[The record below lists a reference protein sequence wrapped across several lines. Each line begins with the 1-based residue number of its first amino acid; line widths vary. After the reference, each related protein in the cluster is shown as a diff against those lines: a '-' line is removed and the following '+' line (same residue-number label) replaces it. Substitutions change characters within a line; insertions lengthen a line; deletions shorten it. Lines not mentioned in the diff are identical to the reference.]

1 MNYPVL
7 QSKRC
12 TITIATRTDAQWLHK
27 LFNDE
32 MVMRYNEGLLLFAES
47 VEKTTD
53 FIDCMLD
60 AFNNGR
66 GFLWKLSHQ
75 EVPIGFICTI
85 DFDDAP
91 SISYGVNK
99 SYRHNGFMT
108 EGLSKVLCYQ
118 NKIVEKSYIINIE
131 KENIASQHLC
141 NKLEII
147 YNIVLHKVL

>member
-32 MVMRYNEGLLLFAES
+32 MVMRYNEGLHRFAES

-85 DFDDAP
+85 DFEETP
-91 SISYGVNK
+91 SISYGLNK
-99 SYRHNGFMT
+99 SYRNNGFMT
-108 EGLSKVLCYQ
+108 EGLTSVLGYQ
-118 NKIVEKSYIINIE
+118 NQMAKKSYTIYIN
-131 KENIASQHLC
+131 KDNLASQRLC
-141 NKLEII
+141 NKMTSKF
-147 YNIVLHKVL
+147 NIVQP